1 MKSGEIERVAAA
13 VFYEGYL
20 LYPYRLSVKNV
31 RRWTFG
37 TVSPRF
43 HAEATGEPEKGRMEC
58 QVLLEGNAAV
68 QVKVRFLHVQ
78 ERTAPGSPQ
87 PPWQEGVER
96 EVSLKVNA
104 TASLVEHPER
114 KSFRIPAAHQR
125 EAVLDGGGR
134 VVGEVYRLT
143 DELSGVLEL
152 SAVQVREGLF
162 RLHAKLV
169 NETGMSDPTDASQ
182 AERRS
187 FMASHAIVT
196 AEGGRFVSL
205 TDPPPDKAD
214 AARACRHSGWWPVP
228 VGDPAAADA
237 MLCSPIIL
245 PDYPRVAEE
254 SPGDLFDGTE
264 IDEIL
269 SLRIRSLTDDEK
281 REMASIDP
289 RARAILE
296 RTEALAR
303 RELEALHGTWR
314 RFPEIRHDAR

>member
-1 MKSGEIERVAAA
+1 VKSGEIERVAAA
-13 VFYEGYL
+13 VLYEGYL

-37 TVSPRF
+37 TVAPRL
-43 HAEATGEPEKGRMEC
+43 HAEASGEPEKGRMEC
-58 QVLLEGNAAV
+58 QVLLEGDAPV
-68 QVKVRFLHVQ
+68 QVKARFLHVQ
-78 ERTAPGSPQ
+78 ERTTSGSLRPA
-87 PPWQEGVER
+87 WQEGIER
-96 EVSLKVNA
+96 EVSLE
-104 TASLVEHPER
+104 ASSASRLAGHSER
-114 KSFRIPAAHQR
+114 TGFRMPAAHQR
-125 EAVLDGGGR
+125 EAVLENGR
-134 VVGEVYRLT
+134 MAGEVHRWT
-143 DELSGVLEL
+143 DELSGILEL
-152 SAVQVREGLF
+152 SAIQVREGLF
-162 RLHAKLV
+162 RLDVKIV
-169 NETGMSDPTDASQ
+169 NKTGMADSSDASE

-187 FMASHAIVT
+187 FMACHAIVT

-214 AARACRHSGWWPVP
+214 DARACRHTGWWPVL
-228 VGDPAAADA
+228 VGDPATADA

-245 PDYPRVAEE
+245 PDHPRVAEE

-269 SLRIRSLTDDEK
+269 SLRIRTLTDDEK

-303 RELEALHGTWR
+303 RELQALHGTWR
-314 RFPEIRHDAR
+314 RFPETRHDAR